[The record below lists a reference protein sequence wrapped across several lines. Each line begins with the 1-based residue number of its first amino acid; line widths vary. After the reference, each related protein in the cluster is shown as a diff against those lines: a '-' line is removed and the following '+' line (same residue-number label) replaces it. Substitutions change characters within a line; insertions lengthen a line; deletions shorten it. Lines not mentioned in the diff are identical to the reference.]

1 MTLYQMS
8 FVYREDALRFRMRI
22 TVLREQAKAAPT
34 KEERE
39 RLKRRILELQ
49 QLQRQSRE
57 LAELTRH
64 YYERGYYRNEKYT
77 YSMRNNEVY
86 GDMTAWIA
94 AHAGDNESDLMR
106 LKRNL
111 RLAREEELTAR
122 QRELLRLRYE
132 ENMTVTEIAA
142 AIGRDKSTVSR
153 TLSRARRR
161 LYKCL
166 RYGL

>member
-1 MTLYQMS
+1 
-8 FVYREDALRFRMRI
+8 
-22 TVLREQAKAAPT
+22 
-34 KEERE
+34 
-39 RLKRRILELQ
+39 
-49 QLQRQSRE
+49 
-57 LAELTRH
+57 
-64 YYERGYYRNEKYT
+64 
-77 YSMRNNEVY
+77 MRNNEVY

-94 AHAGDNESDLMR
+94 AHAGDNESDLMRLMR

>member
-1 MTLYQMS
+1 MKSTP
-8 FVYREDALRFRMRI
+8 YR
-22 TVLREQAKAAPT
+22 V
-34 KEERE
+34 
-39 RLKRRILELQ
+39 
-49 QLQRQSRE
+49 
-57 LAELTRH
+57 
-64 YYERGYYRNEKYT
+64 
-77 YSMRNNEVY
+77 RNNEVY
-86 GDMTAWIA
+86 GDMSAWIA
-94 AHAGDNESDLMR
+94 AHAGDNESDLAR

-132 ENMTVTEIAA
+132 ENLSMSEIAA
-142 AIGRDKSTVSR
+142 LIGRDKSTVSR

>member
-1 MTLYQMS
+1 MKSTP
-8 FVYREDALRFRMRI
+8 YR
-22 TVLREQAKAAPT
+22 V
-34 KEERE
+34 
-39 RLKRRILELQ
+39 
-49 QLQRQSRE
+49 
-57 LAELTRH
+57 
-64 YYERGYYRNEKYT
+64 
-77 YSMRNNEVY
+77 RNNEVY
-86 GDMTAWIA
+86 GDMSAWIA
-94 AHAGDNESDLMR
+94 AHAGDNESDLAR

-132 ENMTVTEIAA
+132 ENLSVSEIAVL
-142 AIGRDKSTVSR
+142 IGRDKSTVSR

>member
-1 MTLYQMS
+1 
-8 FVYREDALRFRMRI
+8 MRGGTGAVKNTPYKI
-22 TVLREQAKAAPT
+22 
-34 KEERE
+34 
-39 RLKRRILELQ
+39 
-49 QLQRQSRE
+49 
-57 LAELTRH
+57 
-64 YYERGYYRNEKYT
+64 
-77 YSMRNNEVY
+77 RNNEIY
-86 GDMTAWIA
+86 GDLTVWLT

-111 RLAREEELTAR
+111 RLAREEELTPR

-132 ENMTVTEIAA
+132 ENMTVSEIAA
-142 AIGRDKSTVSR
+142 AISRDKSTVSR

>member
-1 MTLYQMS
+1 
-8 FVYREDALRFRMRI
+8 
-22 TVLREQAKAAPT
+22 
-34 KEERE
+34 
-39 RLKRRILELQ
+39 
-49 QLQRQSRE
+49 
-57 LAELTRH
+57 
-64 YYERGYYRNEKYT
+64 
-77 YSMRNNEVY
+77 MRNNEVY

-122 QRELLRLRYE
+122 LRYE

>member
-1 MTLYQMS
+1 MKEGIIAMKSTP
-8 FVYREDALRFRMRI
+8 YR
-22 TVLREQAKAAPT
+22 V
-34 KEERE
+34 
-39 RLKRRILELQ
+39 
-49 QLQRQSRE
+49 
-57 LAELTRH
+57 
-64 YYERGYYRNEKYT
+64 
-77 YSMRNNEVY
+77 RNNEVY
-86 GDMTAWIA
+86 GDMSAWIA
-94 AHAGDNESDLMR
+94 AHAGDNESDLAR

-132 ENMTVTEIAA
+132 ENLSVSEIAA
-142 AIGRDKSTVSR
+142 LIGLDKSTVSR

>member
-1 MTLYQMS
+1 
-8 FVYREDALRFRMRI
+8 
-22 TVLREQAKAAPT
+22 
-34 KEERE
+34 
-39 RLKRRILELQ
+39 
-49 QLQRQSRE
+49 
-57 LAELTRH
+57 
-64 YYERGYYRNEKYT
+64 
-77 YSMRNNEVY
+77 MRNNEVY

-153 TLSRARRR
+153 TLSARGEGFTSASAMG
-161 LYKCL
+161 YNQKITSE
-166 RYGL
+166 

>member
-1 MTLYQMS
+1 
-8 FVYREDALRFRMRI
+8 
-22 TVLREQAKAAPT
+22 
-34 KEERE
+34 
-39 RLKRRILELQ
+39 
-49 QLQRQSRE
+49 
-57 LAELTRH
+57 
-64 YYERGYYRNEKYT
+64 
-77 YSMRNNEVY
+77 MRNNEVY

-94 AHAGDNESDLMR
+94 AHAGDNESD

>member
-1 MTLYQMS
+1 MKEGIIAMKSTP
-8 FVYREDALRFRMRI
+8 YR
-22 TVLREQAKAAPT
+22 V
-34 KEERE
+34 
-39 RLKRRILELQ
+39 
-49 QLQRQSRE
+49 
-57 LAELTRH
+57 
-64 YYERGYYRNEKYT
+64 
-77 YSMRNNEVY
+77 RNNEVY
-86 GDMTAWIA
+86 GDMSAWIA
-94 AHAGDNESDLMR
+94 AHAGDNESDLVR

-132 ENMTVTEIAA
+132 VNLSVSEIAA
-142 AIGRDKSTVSR
+142 LIGRDKSTVSR

>member
-1 MTLYQMS
+1 
-8 FVYREDALRFRMRI
+8 
-22 TVLREQAKAAPT
+22 
-34 KEERE
+34 
-39 RLKRRILELQ
+39 
-49 QLQRQSRE
+49 
-57 LAELTRH
+57 
-64 YYERGYYRNEKYT
+64 
-77 YSMRNNEVY
+77 MRNNEVY

-94 AHAGDNESDLMR
+94 AHAGDNEGDLMR

-111 RLAREEELTAR
+111 
-122 QRELLRLRYE
+122 RELLRLRYE